1 MVDFALGVAALACLY
16 KNVLPRLRKRCVF
29 FIIGAVFLIYF
40 ACMAYNFSVSV
51 YSEFS
56 RRIPPPH
63 PPPPA
68 ATAADLSRT
77 QIPLS

>member
-1 MVDFALGVAALACLY
+1 MDFALGVAALACLY
-16 KNVLPRLRKRCVF
+16 NKVLPRLRKRCVF

-56 RRIPPPH
+56 RWIPPSS
-63 PPPPA
+63 PA
-68 ATAADLSRT
+68 SRCHRC
-77 QIPLS
+77 

>member
-1 MVDFALGVAALACLY
+1 MDFALGVAALACLY

-51 YSEFS
+51 YSEFL
-56 RRIPPPH
+56 RRNPPLH

>member
-1 MVDFALGVAALACLY
+1 MDFALGVAALACLY
-16 KNVLPRLRKRCVF
+16 NNVLPRLRKRCVF

-56 RRIPPPH
+56 RRIPPP